1 MTSATRI
8 PEWDRLR
15 QSAREQWTV
24 LSEQDLMR
32 VDGDRETLAQVL
44 HEKYGLAADEVERQ
58 IDAWIRH
65 VSAGPL

>member
-8 PEWDRLR
+8 PEWDRLS

-32 VDGDRETLAQVL
+32 LDGDRETLAQVL

-58 IDAWIRH
+58 IDSWIRQ
-65 VSAGPL
+65 VSSGPP